1 MAHLVF
7 ITGDNQLSDIGGGY
21 TEGDLPHVSLMW
33 MIDQAEKAGV
43 KFDRNLINQRQYNQ
57 VNNPVVHDSVG
68 IDAGIPEIS
77 WLAFLPAGT
86 FFTPGRQVL
95 WGTTDNKEGKQKDR
109 DKPAAPPVNQRDGD
123 QLAYL
128 KLVWDQTLQF
138 QNKDSGQK
146 FEQAQKFEQEYIAA
160 NLIQCRGI
168 SIPVR
173 CDPLEAY
180 YKLKTAGLLD
190 NGEPGGKDNQVIMYN
205 DLNDKNKMIQI
216 QNYLNWINS
225 NYQMSS
231 NSLSTGI
238 KP

>member
-1 MAHLVF
+1 MVRLVF
-7 ITGDNQLSDIGGGY
+7 IIGGNTPSDIGGGY
-21 TEGDLPHVSLMW
+21 TKGDLPHVSLMW

-68 IDAGIPEIS
+68 IDAGIPTLS
-77 WLAFLPAGT
+77 WLAFVPAGT

-95 WGTTDNKEGKQKDR
+95 WGKTNSKKADQ
-109 DKPAAPPVNQRDGD
+109 PAPPVNQRDSD

-138 QNKDSGQK
+138 QNDRGGKK
-146 FEQAQKFEQEYIAA
+146 FEQAQKFEQEYILADA
-160 NLIQCRGI
+160 IQCRGI

-180 YKLKTAGLLD
+180 YDLKSAGLLD
-190 NGEPGGKDNQVIMYN
+190 NGEAGDADNQVIMY
-205 DLNDKNKMIQI
+205 DPKNPQQKIQI
-216 QNYLNWINS
+216 ESYLNWIN
-225 NYQMSS
+225 NTYQLTT
-231 NSLSTGI
+231 NKLSTSI

>member
-1 MAHLVF
+1 MVLAAF
-7 ITGDNQLSDIGGGY
+7 QTGDDQHSDIGGGY

-95 WGTTDNKEGKQKDR
+95 WGETEKKSQAVAQR
-109 DKPAAPPVNQRDGD
+109 DKD

-138 QNKDSGQK
+138 QNESGGKKFQK
-146 FEQAQKFEQEYIAA
+146 AQELEKEYIAA
-160 NLIQCRGI
+160 NLIQCRGV

>member
-7 ITGDNQLSDIGGGY
+7 ITGDNQLSDIGGGH

-33 MIDQAEKAGV
+33 MIDHAEKAGV

-68 IDAGIPEIS
+68 IDAGIPELF
-77 WLAFLPAGT
+77 WLTMGLIPTGT
-86 FFTPGRQVL
+86 YFTPGRQVL
-95 WGTTDNKEGKQKDR
+95 WGETEKKSQAVAQR
-109 DKPAAPPVNQRDGD
+109 DKD

-128 KLVWDQTLQF
+128 KLVWEETLNF

-146 FEQAQKFEQEYIAA
+146 FEQAQKLEQEYADA
-160 NLIQCRGI
+160 YAIQCRGI

-190 NGEPGGKDNQVIMYN
+190 NGKPGGKDNQVIMYN